1 MLNQLTLDKF
11 RLLRPLALAL
21 LILCAPFAGTSQGA
35 FLGPSPYLSFA
46 DSPFNGGSFSYFHL
60 EDFEDGALNAT
71 GVSSL
76 DPAVVTSPGPLTD
89 SVDGDDGVID
99 GLGTAGRSYLSG
111 STSLTFQFSAAALGG
126 FLPTHAG
133 IVWTDVG
140 QVDGGTLGFG
150 AVTFSAQDGL
160 GNLIGVFGPSVLGDG
175 TISGATAEDRFF
187 GIVHAA
193 GISQITISMS
203 NSADWE
209 VDHLQFGRVVPE
221 PSTLALLASG
231 VGMIGLFRLR
241 RKR

>member
-1 MLNQLTLDKF
+1 MLNQLAAVNFPL
-11 RLLRPLALAL
+11 RRPLVLAFL
-21 LILCAPFAGTSQGA
+21 FLCAPLAGASQGA

-46 DSPFNGGSFSYFHL
+46 DSPFNGGSFSYFYL

-71 GVSSL
+71 GASSL

-89 SVDGDDGVID
+89 SVDGDDGIID
-99 GLGTAGRSYLSG
+99 GLGNNGRSYLSG

-140 QVDGGTLGFG
+140 QVNGGTLGFG
-150 AVTFSAQDGL
+150 AATFSALDGM
-160 GNLIGVFGPSVLGDG
+160 GNLIGVFGPNALGDG

-187 GIVHAA
+187 GVIHAA
-193 GISQITISMS
+193 GISQITISVS
-203 NSADWE
+203 NSTDWE
-209 VDHLQFGRVVPE
+209 ADHLQFGRVVPE
-221 PSTLALLASG
+221 PSTLVLFASG
-231 VGMIGLFRLR
+231 VGMIGLVRLR